1 MKQTVNSY
9 EFEQAFRN
17 CGRFGGDNDN
27 FSYEALQLLF
37 EYFEELEESCDMEIE
52 LDPISI
58 CCDFTEATKAE
69 LVSDYEIE
77 LNSLNTEDEDED
89 EISAYLQDNTSYVG
103 RTEPSEYSK
112 LKEPTFIYQSF

>member
-9 EFEQAFRN
+9 EFEQSFRN
-17 CGRFGGDNDN
+17 CGRFGGDHDN

-37 EYFEELEESCDMEIE
+37 EYFEEMEESCDMEIE

>member
-9 EFEQAFRN
+9 KFEQAFRN

>member
-1 MKQTVNSY
+1 MKQRVNQY
-9 EFEQAFRN
+9 DFEQAFRSH
-17 CGRFGGDNDN
+17 GRFGGDHDN

-37 EYFEELEESCDMEIE
+37 EYFEELEDSCDTEIE
-52 LDPISI
+52 LDVIAI

-89 EISAYLQDNTSYVG
+89 EVSAYLQDNTSYVG
-103 RTEPSEYSK
+103 KTELSEYSK
-112 LKEPTFIYQSF
+112 LKEPTFVYQSF